1 MGAKGLDASDLPSCC
16 CTPTKPVEGY
26 RRPFAGNS
34 PVTTQIS
41 MRLQGL
47 DQLLVIH
54 FNLILLKPD
63 VKHPHTLP
71 LYMNLR
77 RLNYLV

>member
-1 MGAKGLDASDLPSCC
+1 
-16 CTPTKPVEGY
+16 
-26 RRPFAGNS
+26 
-34 PVTTQIS
+34 

-63 VKHPHTLP
+63 VKHPLTLP

>member
-16 CTPTKPVEGY
+16 CPPTKPVEGY
-26 RRPFAGNS
+26 RQPFAGNS

-41 MRLQGL
+41 MHLQGL

-54 FNLILLKPD
+54 FNLAEA
-63 VKHPHTLP
+63 
-71 LYMNLR
+71 
-77 RLNYLV
+77 